1 MKAFA
6 PRDRSRAVRENG
18 AVTRLLVL
26 GAGPAQLGVL
36 AAARGRGDLTVVAA
50 DRDPSAPGFSYAD
63 RRAIVSI
70 EDEPAI
76 ERLARA
82 EDVNGIIAPG
92 SDHAVAVAARVAER
106 LGLPLP
112 VAPEVATL
120 AVNKLK
126 QRERL
131 TKAAIAQP
139 RSLVCRTLAEVAD
152 AADELGY
159 PVVVEAPDRAGE
171 RSVALSPDREA
182 LAAAAAEALADAH
195 DDYCLV
201 EELVTGPT
209 VTVNAFSVGGRFVPL
224 TVTDRELAPP
234 PAFGV
239 TLAHVWPAELE
250 PAAIAGAIAIAGA
263 AARALGVV
271 DGPTTTQV
279 LIPDEGPPLL
289 AKVSARVG
297 GGHDGELCRVALGVD
312 ANALAIAAALGEEVR
327 AQDLAPSR
335 GVGAACVRFLVAPA
349 GVLHEVRAV
358 GEAFAVAGV
367 RGIRIYRK
375 PGHVFRELRRA
386 SDRAGAILA
395 TGDTRDD
402 ALDAADEAAERIRF
416 VTRAVEAVA

>member
-1 MKAFA
+1 M
-6 PRDRSRAVRENG
+6 
-18 AVTRLLVL
+18 TRLLVL

-36 AAARGRGDLTVVAA
+36 ATARGRDLTVVAA
-50 DRDPSAPGFSYAD
+50 DRDPSAPGFRYAD

-82 EDVNGIIAPG
+82 EDVNGIVAPG

-106 LGLPLP
+106 LALPLP
-112 VAPEVATL
+112 VPPEVATL

-131 TKAAIAQP
+131 TAAAIAQP
-139 RSLVCRTLAEVAD
+139 RSLVCRTLEEVAA

-171 RSVALSPDREA
+171 RSVALSSDREA

-195 DDYCLV
+195 GDYCLV

-239 TLAHVWPAELE
+239 TLAHVWPAELD

-271 DGPTTTQV
+271 AGPTTTQV

-312 ANALAIAAALGEEVR
+312 ANALALAAALGEEVR

-349 GVLHEVRAV
+349 GALHEVRGV
-358 GEAFAVAGV
+358 DEAFAVEGV

-395 TGDTRDD
+395 TGDTRDG

>member
-1 MKAFA
+1 M
-6 PRDRSRAVRENG
+6 
-18 AVTRLLVL
+18 TRLLVL

-171 RSVALSPDREA
+171 RSVELSPDREA